1 MADIRAFEQSR
12 LLWVPDGNP
21 PSPLLGTFSVDGHAI
36 PCVITRAASLIVSGQ
51 VDPVIRDDGVG

>member
-1 MADIRAFEQSR
+1 MGTRRESS
-12 LLWVPDGNP
+12 LSSPGNLF
-21 PSPLLGTFSVDGHAI
+21 SYVLMIVALSVDGHAI